1 MHFLRKES
9 LSAFLFFFI
18 CLSKSYE
25 FDKFQLLGPV
35 GQRVGNTIQW
45 LSVNKMHCA
54 KASSVIH
61 YSPSTTWIDLLQDK
75 PILMTPLLLEFVSLF
90 NFYT

>member
-1 MHFLRKES
+1 MHFCERKS

-18 CLSKSYE
+18 RLSKSYD

-54 KASSVIH
+54 IH
-61 YSPSTTWIDLLQDK
+61 RIEIYPVESIICYPLYSFNN
-75 PILMTPLLLEFVSLF
+75 LE
-90 NFYT
+90 

>member
-61 YSPSTTWIDLLQDK
+61 YSPSTTWNRSITGQTYINDTTATG
-75 PILMTPLLLEFVSLF
+75 IC
-90 NFYT
+90 